1 MLASQLLYPEKLRYC
16 VLEPF
21 LASSYFNVN
30 SLAAPTG
37 SFGAKPSARCHLTLH
52 LRSLLLKAGVL
63 KLVTV
68 EDAMRTQSSTASF

>member
-1 MLASQLLYPEKLRYC
+1 MTIGVG

-30 SLAAPTG
+30 SLAAPSG
-37 SFGAKPSARCHLTLH
+37 SFVAKPSARHHLTSH

-63 KLVTV
+63 
-68 EDAMRTQSSTASF
+68 